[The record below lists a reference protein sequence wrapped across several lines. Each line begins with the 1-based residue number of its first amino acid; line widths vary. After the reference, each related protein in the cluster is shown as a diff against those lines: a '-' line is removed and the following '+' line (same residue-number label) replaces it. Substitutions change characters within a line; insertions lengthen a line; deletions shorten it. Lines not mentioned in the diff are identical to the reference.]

1 MRRLNGADDGRPVCA
16 FEVIRHGRGPLH
28 VLWADGD
35 VFSGEDQ
42 PPAPVDW
49 PWPHPT
55 AQAVDVFGEQRS
67 VQHGAGTVHLDLTV
81 TPVFLSSSLQS

>member
-1 MRRLNGADDGRPVCA
+1 MVDALLRRLNGADDGRPVFA
-16 FEVIRHGRGPLH
+16 FEVMRHGRGPLH

-55 AQAVDVFGEQRS
+55 AQAVDVFKKLYRQVKTSYE
-67 VQHGAGTVHLDLTV
+67 
-81 TPVFLSSSLQS
+81 LQIPADG